1 MSIIISDKCWAPKC
15 IICLPYYYILRI
27 MNVILKKFTKMNI
40 ENNTNGNIKKCA
52 IFKSAKPKSYVVRDS
67 ETSY

>member
-1 MSIIISDKCWAPKC
+1 
-15 IICLPYYYILRI
+15 